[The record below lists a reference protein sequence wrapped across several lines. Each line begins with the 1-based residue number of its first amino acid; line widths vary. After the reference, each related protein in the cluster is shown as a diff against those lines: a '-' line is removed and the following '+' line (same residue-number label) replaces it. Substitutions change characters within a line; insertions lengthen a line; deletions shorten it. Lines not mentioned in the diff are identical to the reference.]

1 MWGTF
6 RQNQL
11 WHINLIQLDE
21 HLFDD
26 GDDDGDNGN
35 DDDGEQELTHF
46 QVMKLVRMRQRG
58 LDEDFEGKT
67 YSRVRN
73 EEKNPK
79 KFAKKSHFYDT
90 GKCDAEH
97 ERSGAAEHDLPPR
110 EARGRDGGSQTSLEQ
125 LLIANHYTVT
135 SD

>member
-6 RQNQL
+6 KQNQL

-26 GDDDGDNGN
+26 DDGDDN
-35 DDDGEQELTHF
+35 DEDGKHELSHF

-67 YSRVRN
+67 YSRVS
-73 EEKNPK
+73 
-79 KFAKKSHFYDT
+79 F
-90 GKCDAEH
+90 
-97 ERSGAAEHDLPPR
+97 
-110 EARGRDGGSQTSLEQ
+110 Q
-125 LLIANHYTVT
+125 
-135 SD
+135 

>member
-26 GDDDGDNGN
+26 GDDGDDNGN
-35 DDDGEQELTHF
+35 DGEHELPHF

-73 EEKNPK
+73 KAIKNNKMKKKPK
-79 KFAKKSHFYDT
+79 KNKKITFFSDT

-110 EARGRDGGSQTSLEQ
+110 EARGRDGGSQASLEQ
-125 LLIANHYTVT
+125 LLIANH
-135 SD
+135 

>member
-6 RQNQL
+6 KQNQL

-26 GDDDGDNGN
+26 DDDDGKH
-35 DDDGEQELTHF
+35 ELPHF

-58 LDEDFEGKT
+58 LDEDFEGKP

-79 KFAKKSHFYDT
+79 KFAKKSHFSDT
-90 GKCDAEH
+90 GKCDA
-97 ERSGAAEHDLPPR
+97 
-110 EARGRDGGSQTSLEQ
+110 
-125 LLIANHYTVT
+125 
-135 SD
+135 